1 MALKNKHQINFILEK
16 RKDKATGQAITQNVP
31 LFMTVT
37 YSGNRLL
44 FYTGYRID
52 RDKWI
57 DKSLVDQT
65 IYHEVVHAIL
75 ESMGEDA
82 LSGNDKFV
90 QNFALLLHQFET
102 TKK

>member
-1 MALKNKHQINFILEK
+1 MIHEFTLGGIKWTVKEDRSRLDDLK
-16 RKDKATGQAITQNVP
+16 
-31 LFMTVT
+31 
-37 YSGNRLL
+37 LL
-44 FYTGYRID
+44 GLCEFPKSLISIY
-52 RDKWI
+52 DKWI